1 MNPVSLCSLLYDPSQ
16 TGAGLTLAKVHVS
29 INLKVALGTAVGR
42 VLGNDQ
48 AVSGSGSPGLAEE
61 SVGFDE
67 HLVVGTAL
75 DSLVA
80 VVDVE
85 VVVDVLVAE
94 AAGRASGT
102 AVALWEENV
111 SRLP

>member
-1 MNPVSLCSLLYDPSQ
+1 MTPLLSIEN
-16 TGAGLTLAKVHVS
+16 AAELTLAKVHVS

-48 AVSGSGSPGLAEE
+48 TVSGSGSPGLAKEG
-61 SVGFDE
+61 VGFDE
-67 HLVVGTAL
+67 HLVVGAAL
-75 DSLVA
+75 DGLVA

-94 AAGRASGT
+94 ATGGATST
-102 AVALWEENV
+102 AVALWEKNV
-111 SRLP
+111 SKVS